1 MYNIKSGLAQK
12 KKAKNLLKTERRK
25 INMQRRT
32 VKELDRVVTN
42 LQKSDKLEGYA
53 IWVLVA
59 GYVAL
64 AIGVILL
71 IRGNPFLV

>member
-1 MYNIKSGLAQK
+1 
-12 KKAKNLLKTERRK
+12 
-25 INMQRRT
+25 MQRRT